1 MQGTRLVIVAF
12 AAKTKGKCKK
22 CPRCAAKRH
31 QVGARYDKPQPESA
45 QYTFMPTVKL
55 PIRPMSGP
63 IRGPACG
70 ADVSACESVSQE
82 PLFDFRSV
90 RFCTDALTL
99 ARATG
104 CSLDR
109 CRQELF
115 IAEGD
120 MALAFDWLVSGY
132 AATTES
138 AILH

>member
-1 MQGTRLVIVAF
+1 
-12 AAKTKGKCKK
+12 
-22 CPRCAAKRH
+22 
-31 QVGARYDKPQPESA
+31 
-45 QYTFMPTVKL
+45 MPTVKL
-55 PIRPMSGP
+55 PIRPVSAP
-63 IRGPACG
+63 LRGPASG
-70 ADVSACESVSQE
+70 ADVSVCQSVSE
-82 PLFDFRSV
+82 DSLFDFRSV

-132 AATTES
+132 SVAPDAP
-138 AILH
+138 ALH

>member
-1 MQGTRLVIVAF
+1 MQKMSALRR
-12 AAKTKGKCKK
+12 KK
-22 CPRCAAKRH
+22 KH
-31 QVGARYDKPQPESA
+31 YVGAQCYKPQPEPSE
-45 QYTFMPTVKL
+45 YTFMPAVKL
-55 PIRPMSGP
+55 PIRSVSGP
-63 IRGPACG
+63 LRGPAYG
-70 ADVSACESVSQE
+70 ADVSACQSFSED

-132 AATTES
+132 AETPDAP
-138 AILH
+138 ALH